1 MADDSD
7 DRVLADLVPII
18 QPNVILT
25 FSSELAGS
33 GDFHDDKNHKYLQ
46 MDIKDKG
53 HFKIKPKDMQ
63 EIACVHY
70 LKTDIPF
77 NKFI

>member
-1 MADDSD
+1 M
-7 DRVLADLVPII
+7 
-18 QPNVILT
+18 
-25 FSSELAGS
+25 AGS